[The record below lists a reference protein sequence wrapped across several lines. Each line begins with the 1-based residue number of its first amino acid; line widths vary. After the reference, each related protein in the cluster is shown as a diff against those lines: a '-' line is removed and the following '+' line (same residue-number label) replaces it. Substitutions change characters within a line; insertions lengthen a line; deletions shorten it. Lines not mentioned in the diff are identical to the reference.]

1 MTDRYRCG
9 RERRSTYS
17 KSVHNYEK

>member
-17 KSVHNYEK
+17 KSVST